1 MVNHYQSKSKTEIKF
16 QKRFNKESDDNKNV
30 TENESKDKFILNCN
44 QLFILDTLDKTKI
57 NDINNGNKS
66 ESGIKFDEN
75 LFNYKNFDKELV
87 KLGLTEGPNIDFE
100 KMTPEEVKSRR
111 QALEEKYKTLKNEDK
126 FTLSKTRVVIR
137 NLPSGVDSAM
147 MKYVIN
153 NKLGLSFG
161 KNKK

>member
-1 MVNHYQSKSKTEIKF
+1 
-16 QKRFNKESDDNKNV
+16 
-30 TENESKDKFILNCN
+30 
-44 QLFILDTLDKTKI
+44 LDKSKI

-126 FTLSKTRVVIR
+126 YTLSKTRVVIK